1 MLKLIHASKIYA
13 KNGIC
18 ALNAVELTVQDGD
31 YISVTGAS
39 GSGKSTLMHIL
50 GLLDS
55 LTDGEYL
62 LDGAA
67 VAHLPA
73 KQRARLRS
81 EKIGFVFQQFR
92 LLTSMT
98 ALENVALPLA
108 LQGVPRHERSERALA
123 VLERVGLS
131 DRANHRP
138 HQLSGGQQQRVA
150 IARTLAMNPDIIL
163 LDEPISALD
172 VTNREI
178 MKKELKEIQQ
188 KFHTTMI
195 FITHEQEEAFY
206 LADRIMVMSEGA
218 IEQLDTPE
226 QIFKHPANTY
236 VKDFVVAHLE
246 QKYQSLL
253 KCTGR
258 DQIQA

>member
-18 ALNAVELTVQDGD
+18 ALNAVDLTVQDGD

-55 LTDGEYL
+55 LTEGEYL

-92 LLTSMT
+92 LLTGMT
-98 ALENVALPLA
+98 ALENVALPLV
-108 LQGVPRHERSERALA
+108 LQGVPRDERSERALA

-150 IARTLAMNPDIIL
+150 IARAVVTEPCVILA
-163 LDEPISALD
+163 DEPTAGLD
-172 VTNREI
+172 PAAADSVL
-178 MKKELKEIQQ
+178 ELFDRLQRSG
-188 KFHTTMI
+188 HTLVL
-195 FITHEQEEAFY
+195 ITHDERAAQCA
-206 LADRIMVMSEGA
+206 ARRM
-218 IEQLDTPE
+218 
-226 QIFKHPANTY
+226 
-236 VKDFVVAHLE
+236 HLE
-246 QKYQSLL
+246 NGCLF
-253 KCTGR
+253 G
-258 DQIQA
+258 

>member
-18 ALNAVELTVQDGD
+18 ALNAVDLTVQDGD

-55 LTDGEYL
+55 LTEGEYL

-92 LLTSMT
+92 LLTGMT

-150 IARTLAMNPDIIL
+150 IARAVVTEPCVILA
-163 LDEPISALD
+163 DEPTAGLD
-172 VTNREI
+172 PAAADSVLELFDRLNRSG
-178 MKKELKEIQQ
+178 
-188 KFHTTMI
+188 HTLVL
-195 FITHEQEEAFY
+195 ITHDERAAQCA
-206 LADRIMVMSEGA
+206 ARRM
-218 IEQLDTPE
+218 
-226 QIFKHPANTY
+226 
-236 VKDFVVAHLE
+236 HLE
-246 QKYQSLL
+246 NGCLF
-253 KCTGR
+253 G
-258 DQIQA
+258 

>member
-18 ALNAVELTVQDGD
+18 ALNAVDLTVQDGD

-92 LLTSMT
+92 LLTGMT
-98 ALENVALPLA
+98 ALENVA

-123 VLERVGLS
+123 VLERGLS
-131 DRANHRP
+131 DRANPRP

-150 IARTLAMNPDIIL
+150 IARAVVTEPCVILA
-163 LDEPISALD
+163 DEPTAGLD
-172 VTNREI
+172 PAAADSVL
-178 MKKELKEIQQ
+178 EL
-188 KFHTTMI
+188 FDRLHRSGHTLVL
-195 FITHEQEEAFY
+195 ITHDERAAQCA
-206 LADRIMVMSEGA
+206 ARRM
-218 IEQLDTPE
+218 
-226 QIFKHPANTY
+226 
-236 VKDFVVAHLE
+236 HLE
-246 QKYQSLL
+246 NGCLFGGDYPAPDNRG
-253 KCTGR
+253 T
-258 DQIQA
+258 

>member
-18 ALNAVELTVQDGD
+18 ALNAVDLTVQDGD

-92 LLTSMT
+92 LLPGMT
-98 ALENVALPLA
+98 AL
-108 LQGVPRHERSERALA
+108 
-123 VLERVGLS
+123 
-131 DRANHRP
+131 
-138 HQLSGGQQQRVA
+138 
-150 IARTLAMNPDIIL
+150 
-163 LDEPISALD
+163 
-172 VTNREI
+172 
-178 MKKELKEIQQ
+178 
-188 KFHTTMI
+188 
-195 FITHEQEEAFY
+195 
-206 LADRIMVMSEGA
+206 
-218 IEQLDTPE
+218 
-226 QIFKHPANTY
+226 
-236 VKDFVVAHLE
+236 
-246 QKYQSLL
+246 
-253 KCTGR
+253 
-258 DQIQA
+258 

>member
-18 ALNAVELTVQDGD
+18 ALNAVDLTVQDGD

-55 LTDGEYL
+55 LTEGEYL

-67 VAHLPA
+67 VAHLPT
-73 KQRARLRS
+73 KQRACLRS

-92 LLTSMT
+92 LLTGMT
-98 ALENVALPLA
+98 ALENVALPLV

-150 IARTLAMNPDIIL
+150 IARAMCNNPAIL
-163 LDEPISALD
+163 LADEPTGALD
-172 VTNREI
+172 QKTGRQVMELFHKINDEGKTII
-178 MKKELKEIQQ
+178 M
-188 KFHTTMI
+188 
-195 FITHEQEEAFY
+195 ITHDANIAAHAKRIVRILDGNIGEGDT
-206 LADRIMVMSEGA
+206 ADA
-218 IEQLDTPE
+218 
-226 QIFKHPANTY
+226 
-236 VKDFVVAHLE
+236 
-246 QKYQSLL
+246 
-253 KCTGR
+253 
-258 DQIQA
+258 